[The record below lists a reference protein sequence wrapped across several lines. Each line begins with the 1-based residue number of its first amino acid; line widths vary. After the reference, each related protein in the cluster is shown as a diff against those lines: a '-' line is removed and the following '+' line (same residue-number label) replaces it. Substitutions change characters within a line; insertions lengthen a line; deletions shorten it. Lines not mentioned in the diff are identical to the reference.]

1 MSLEF
6 CEVERHYD
14 LLIEEG
20 DDPTKDGA
28 ELREYM
34 DKWDGLPFIDEV
46 LINHDKDVLEI
57 GVGTGRLALRV
68 APFCKRFVGIDLSKK
83 TANRAKENLQEYKN
97 ASIVCGDFLGFPF
110 HSLFDVVY
118 SSLTF
123 MHIKEKFRAIEKV
136 AGLLRKG
143 GRFVLSIDKS
153 QNNLFYFK
161 ELRYNR
167 FFRRFFDRR
176 SVLRSIPFFL
186 RPFFCSLFPLR
197 PFRLIFHFVR
207 DNGKFEKEK
216 FCIHR

>member
-123 MHIKEKFRAIEKV
+123 MHIEEKFRAIEKV

-153 QNNLFYFK
+153 QNNHLDCG
-161 ELRYNR
+161 
-167 FFRRFFDRR
+167 DRIIR
-176 SVLRSIPFFL
+176 LYPDTPKQVKNLVTSTNL
-186 RPFFCSLFPLR
+186 
-197 PFRLIFHFVR
+197 RLIKTIEREFAYILVS
-207 DNGKFEKEK
+207 EK
-216 FCIHR
+216 

>member
-110 HSLFDVVY
+110 HGLFDVVY

-123 MHIKEKFRAIEKV
+123 MHIEEKFRAIEKV

-153 QNNLFYFK
+153 QNNHLDCG
-161 ELRYNR
+161 
-167 FFRRFFDRR
+167 DRIIR
-176 SVLRSIPFFL
+176 LYPDTPKQVKNLVTSTNL
-186 RPFFCSLFPLR
+186 
-197 PFRLIFHFVR
+197 RLIKTIEREFAYILVS
-207 DNGKFEKEK
+207 EK
-216 FCIHR
+216 